1 MALGKAKTKELNG
14 LGSRVDSSWQPFGF
28 KGSETRPGQ
37 LLVLFRQLEGL
48 ISTWEKVIMLVVSA
62 GETEIRNTNSKMKE
76 LDLEGQQILERVAGQ
91 G

>member
-1 MALGKAKTKELNG
+1 
-14 LGSRVDSSWQPFGF
+14 
-28 KGSETRPGQ
+28 
-37 LLVLFRQLEGL
+37 
-48 ISTWEKVIMLVVSA
+48 MLVVSA